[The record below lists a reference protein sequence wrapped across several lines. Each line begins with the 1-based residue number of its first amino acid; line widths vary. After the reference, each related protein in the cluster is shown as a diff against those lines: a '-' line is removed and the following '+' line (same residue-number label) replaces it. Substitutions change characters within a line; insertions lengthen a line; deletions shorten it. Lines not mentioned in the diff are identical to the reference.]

1 MFSYVLYSNIS
12 IEYLSD
18 RIRRSLRHLTLLWL
32 TFSKESLFSMLGTLR
47 NWTLVIRKKICY
59 WICIYAYVYACM
71 DKYVYDKYIYNMYKY
86 MYDIYIY
93 TYITILY
100 IHLYTY
106 IFIDIHIWCID
117 IHIYMVYMYI
127 YSSYKLYIYIYTHI

>member
-71 DKYVYDKYIYNMYKY
+71 YKYVYDKYIYNMYKY

-93 TYITILY
+93 IYNNIIYTFIYIY
-100 IHLYTY
+100 IHRHIYMMYRYTY
-106 IFIDIHIWCID
+106 IHG
-117 IHIYMVYMYI
+117 IYVYI
-127 YSSYKLYIYIYTHI
+127 

>member
-71 DKYVYDKYIYNMYKY
+71 YKYVYDKYIY
-86 MYDIYIY
+86 II
-93 TYITILY
+93 
-100 IHLYTY
+100 
-106 IFIDIHIWCID
+106 CISTCM
-117 IHIYMVYMYI
+117 I
-127 YSSYKLYIYIYTHI
+127 YIYIYIYNNIIYTFIYIYIHRHTYMMYRYTYIHGIYVYI